1 MHQIKKLFCRQV
13 RIFFFSSK
21 HESAGPVFQ
30 YTGAHTE
37 LMSRKLKVWKK
48 CFETRLS
55 FCMIKRPRLSETKRK
70 ETHFK
75 EMNSMCTKSLLGSG
89 NVSWICSEKLCLLMP
104 LILQRNFLGQSQVRK
119 CSSNQR
125 FGERPCFH
133 DQEADDMDNADLSY
147 VYRVFLKWVQAYY
160 T

>member
-1 MHQIKKLFCRQV
+1 MHQIKKIFCRKFVFYSFPRNTSLLVLFFSILV
-13 RIFFFSSK
+13 RIQNSYRESSK
-21 HESAGPVFQ
+21 YERNASKHV
-30 YTGAHTE
+30 
-37 LMSRKLKVWKK
+37 
-48 CFETRLS
+48 S

-89 NVSWICSEKLCLLMP
+89 NVSWICSEELCLLMP

-133 DQEADDMDNADLSY
+133 HQEADDMGNADLSY